1 MVVDACK
8 LPAFGKLRQEDP
20 EFKVILCYIVSW
32 RSAWDTRDPVSENQK
47 EKERKVY
54 VGFIS
59 MYYISMIV

>member
-32 RSAWDTRDPVSENQK
+32 RSAWDTWGPVSGNQK
-47 EKERKVY
+47 EKEKEKH
-54 VGFIS
+54 
-59 MYYISMIV
+59 M